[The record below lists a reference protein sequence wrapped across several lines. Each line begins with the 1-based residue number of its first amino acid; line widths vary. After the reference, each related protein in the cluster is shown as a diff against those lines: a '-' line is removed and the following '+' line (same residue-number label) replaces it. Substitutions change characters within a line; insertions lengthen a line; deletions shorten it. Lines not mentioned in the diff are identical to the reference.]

1 MSAIVKLASL
11 LFNAVICL
19 ISSYS
24 NFNLCKFLRL
34 RSDLTKSVEE
44 AIVASLAFLVGMEE
58 VGGGGGGGGPEG
70 AIRMPFLGGG
80 WGAGGIITPWVSK

>member
-1 MSAIVKLASL
+1 MVKLASL

-24 NFNLCKFLRL
+24 NFNRCKFLRL
-34 RSDLTKSVEE
+34 RSDFKSAE
-44 AIVASLAFLVGMEE
+44 AASLAFLVGMEE

-70 AIRMPFLGGG
+70 AMRMPFLGGG
-80 WGAGGIITPWVSK
+80 WGAGGMITPWVSK

>member
-1 MSAIVKLASL
+1 MTDALGWKCQVAQFRRFDEGCIRFV
-11 LFNAVICL
+11 C
-19 ISSYS
+19 
-24 NFNLCKFLRL
+24 CKFLRL
-34 RSDLTKSVEE
+34 RSDLTKSAEE